1 MPLGR
6 ASFGAVVESR
16 EGRPIKI
23 EGNGLHPASRGAAS
37 AWMQAAILGLYDPDR
52 LAGVIVRGEGAI
64 EPSSWEDFAEAWRS
78 LAPALERKKGRG
90 LAVLTTPFASP
101 ALARLAGLFRER
113 FPEAVWVAY
122 EPLGDENLYR
132 GMELLTGRPLQPI
145 YHLDRARRVLSL
157 DADFLLKETGA
168 LTWAR
173 DFAASRKD
181 PDDMGRLYVVESTLT
196 LTGANAD
203 HRIALSSR
211 EITQFARRLA
221 KRILKLDMELEPLFD
236 AVAAAADA
244 IATDLE
250 SFPERALIVA
260 GRSQPPEVHAMV
272 LALNEALGALGS
284 TLTLG
289 STAEADC
296 GSTEALARLAGE
308 MTGGEIETLAI
319 LGGNPVYDAPADL
332 DLTSAVSRVPR
343 VIHLSTHANETSHLA
358 HWLLPESHFLEAW
371 GDARSLDGT
380 PSLIQPLIHPLH
392 GGKSVLEA
400 LGLLVQDA
408 MTEGFSLVRD
418 AWIPGVLGE
427 DDVERK
433 WGRALHDGVYV
444 EAASSETVAI
454 DRARMEDAI
463 RSLGRP
469 TERPDEVVELV
480 GLVGLELA
488 FTLSSSVHDGRF
500 ANNGWLQELPD
511 PITKLTWDNAALVSP
526 RTAAELELATGEV
539 VTLSLEGRSLD
550 APILVLPGQAD
561 GTIALALG
569 YGRTSAGRVGD
580 GVGANANAIRTS
592 GSPFVATGV
601 RLTRTGRRHALAIT
615 QEHWSMEGRDLV
627 RESPSHD
634 SRDGEH
640 PEPPLPLW
648 KPPAATGEHQW
659 GMAIDLSSCQGCNA
673 CITACQAENN
683 IPLVGK
689 EQVLRGREM
698 HWLRVDR
705 YFVGEPE
712 NPRVV
717 FQPVPCMHCEN
728 APCEQ
733 VCPVGATVH
742 DSEGLNAMVYNRCI
756 GTRYCSNNCP
766 YKVRRFNFF
775 NYTKELPELVSMAMN
790 PDVTVR
796 SRGVMEKCT
805 YCVQRIHEV
814 KRSAKLE
821 GRTLA
826 DGEVKTACQETC
838 PAEAIAFGDV
848 SDPESRV
855 SALKASGRNYV
866 LLEDLNHRPRTS
878 YLTKVRNPNPSWR
891 LDG

>member
-1 MPLGR
+1 M
-6 ASFGAVVESR
+6 
-16 EGRPIKI
+16 
-23 EGNGLHPASRGAAS
+23 
-37 AWMQAAILGLYDPDR
+37 
-52 LAGVIVRGEGAI
+52 
-64 EPSSWEDFAEAWRS
+64 
-78 LAPALERKKGRG
+78 
-90 LAVLTTPFASP
+90 
-101 ALARLAGLFRER
+101 
-113 FPEAVWVAY
+113 
-122 EPLGDENLYR
+122 
-132 GMELLTGRPLQPI
+132 
-145 YHLDRARRVLSL
+145 
-157 DADFLLKETGA
+157 
-168 LTWAR
+168 
-173 DFAASRKD
+173 
-181 PDDMGRLYVVESTLT
+181 
-196 LTGANAD
+196 
-203 HRIALSSR
+203 
-211 EITQFARRLA
+211 
-221 KRILKLDMELEPLFD
+221 
-236 AVAAAADA
+236 
-244 IATDLE
+244 
-250 SFPERALIVA
+250 
-260 GRSQPPEVHAMV
+260 
-272 LALNEALGALGS
+272 
-284 TLTLG
+284 
-289 STAEADC
+289 
-296 GSTEALARLAGE
+296 
-308 MTGGEIETLAI
+308 
-319 LGGNPVYDAPADL
+319 
-332 DLTSAVSRVPR
+332 
-343 VIHLSTHANETSHLA
+343 
-358 HWLLPESHFLEAW
+358 
-371 GDARSLDGT
+371 
-380 PSLIQPLIHPLH
+380 
-392 GGKSVLEA
+392 
-400 LGLLVQDA
+400 
-408 MTEGFSLVRD
+408 
-418 AWIPGVLGE
+418 
-427 DDVERK
+427 ERK
-433 WGRALHDGVYV
+433 WGRALHDGVYA
-444 EAASSETVAI
+444 EATSSETVAI
-454 DRARMEDAI
+454 DRARMKEAT

-469 TERPDEVVELV
+469 TERPD
-480 GLVGLELA
+480 GLVGIELV

-511 PITKLTWDNAALVSP
+511 PVTKLTWDNAALVSP
-526 RTAAELELATGEV
+526 RTAGELGLETGDV

-561 GTIALALG
+561 GAIALALG

-615 QEHWSMEGRDLV
+615 QEHWAMEGRDLV

-634 SRDGEH
+634 SHDGKH

-648 KPPAATGEHQW
+648 PLWTPPAATGEHQW
-659 GMAIDLSSCQGCNA
+659 SMAIDLSSCQGCNA

-705 YFVGEPE
+705 YFAGEPE

-733 VCPVGATVH
+733 VCPVSATVH

-756 GTRYCSNNCP
+756 GTRYCSNNCA

-775 NYTKELPELVSMAMN
+775 DYTKELPEIVSMAMN

-805 YCVQRIHEV
+805 YCVQRIHEA

-838 PAEAIAFGDV
+838 PAEAIVFGDV

-855 SALKASGRNYV
+855 SALKAGGRNYV

-891 LDG
+891 FDG